1 MNTISRRIVLAISA
15 ALGLFV
21 GVWAAALPE
30 SFYSSFPG
38 LGLMWISVDGPYNEH
53 LIRDVGALYLAV
65 AAATIYAIF
74 AQGLAATRAVGIAWT
89 VFGIPHL
96 AYHLHHL
103 EGLAVI
109 DVVGNVASLGGSVL
123 LGVLI
128 LLPSRPNSN
137 SSPLLP
143 TRPTPKSSP
152 LLPSR
157 PTRKSSPL
165 LPTRPTTEQ
174 DTES

>member
-1 MNTISRRIVLAISA
+1 MLAISA
-15 ALGLFV
+15 VLGLFV
-21 GVWAAALPE
+21 GVWAAGFPAL
-30 SFYSSFPG
+30 FYSSFPG

-103 EGLAVI
+103 EGLAAI
-109 DVVGNVASLGGSVL
+109 DVVGNVVSLGGSVL
-123 LGVLI
+123 LGVLLLLPGRATALAPP
-128 LLPSRPNSN
+128 LLPSRPASDL
-137 SSPLLP
+137 SPLLP
-143 TRPTPKSSP
+143 TRPNSE
-152 LLPSR
+152 R
-157 PTRKSSPL
+157 SPL
-165 LPTRPTTEQ
+165 LPTRPATEQ

>member
-1 MNTISRRIVLAISA
+1 MNTFSRRVVLAISA

-21 GVWAAALPE
+21 GVWAAGFPAL
-30 SFYSSFPG
+30 FYSSFPG
-38 LGLMWISVDGPYNEH
+38 LGLMWISIDGPYNEH

-74 AQGLAATRAVGIAWT
+74 AHGLAATRAVGIAWT

-109 DVVGNVASLGGSVL
+109 DVVGNVVSLGGSVL
-123 LGVLI
+123 LGVL
-128 LLPSRPNSN
+128 L
-137 SSPLLP
+137 LLP
-143 TRPTPKSSP
+143 TRPTSSP
-152 LLPSR
+152 PALSR
-157 PTRKSSPL
+157 PAASAPPL

>member
-1 MNTISRRIVLAISA
+1 
-15 ALGLFV
+15 
-21 GVWAAALPE
+21 
-30 SFYSSFPG
+30 
-38 LGLMWISVDGPYNEH
+38 MWISIDGPYNEH

-74 AQGLAATRAVGIAWT
+74 AHGLAATRAVGIAWT

-109 DVVGNVASLGGSVL
+109 DVVGNVVSLGGSVL
-123 LGVLI
+123 LGVLLLVPGRAAALAPP
-128 LLPSRPNSN
+128 LLPSRPASDL
-137 SSPLLP
+137 SPLLP
-143 TRPTPKSSP
+143 TRPNSELPP
-152 LLPSR
+152 LLPAR
-157 PTRKSSPL
+157 PA
-165 LPTRPTTEQ
+165 TEQ